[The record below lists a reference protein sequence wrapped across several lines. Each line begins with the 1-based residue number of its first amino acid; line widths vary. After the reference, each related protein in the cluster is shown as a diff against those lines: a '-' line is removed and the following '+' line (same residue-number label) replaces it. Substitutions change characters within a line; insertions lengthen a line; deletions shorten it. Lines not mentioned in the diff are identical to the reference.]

1 MPVENEMG
9 NHQPVR
15 LVRTGWCWKP
25 AGTGKTSQHSSIQP
39 AHMQPTGNP
48 AHFKQMARTAQDVSS
63 PEKMAP
69 TDLPF
74 SGAKPI
80 IHSNKNTTSQIT
92 VNLRAANS
100 PLEVNPFQVHYT

>member
-1 MPVENEMG
+1 MSSEIVLLEGDVGRNFINE
-9 NHQPVR
+9 QPVR

-63 PEKMAP
+63 PEKNGANRSSIQWRQ
-69 TDLPF
+69 THHPF
-74 SGAKPI
+74 K
-80 IHSNKNTTSQIT
+80 
-92 VNLRAANS
+92 
-100 PLEVNPFQVHYT
+100 